1 MLLNL
6 TRKIE
11 KLCTHSENIVIYNQ
25 FGLYNMLD
33 CVLKE
38 DRNKESV
45 YA

>member
-25 FGLYNMLD
+25 FGLYNML
-33 CVLKE
+33 CLKMGFSLE
-38 DRNKESV
+38 KK
-45 YA
+45 